1 MSVISYINNYKKLD
15 IYIMPKRN
23 RNLQKVKRNIKPFV
37 YKYWN
42 KISTPQILIY
52 TIEDDLSSDS
62 EIEYNDDLE
71 YEYN

>member
-1 MSVISYINNYKKLD
+1 
-15 IYIMPKRN
+15 MPKRN